1 MKTVL
6 QRVSRASV
14 TIAGRQ
20 VANIQKGLL
29 ILLGI
34 EHEDS
39 KEDIP

>member
-20 VANIQKGLL
+20 VANIQKGATHFT
-29 ILLGI
+29 GNRA
-34 EHEDS
+34 
-39 KEDIP
+39 